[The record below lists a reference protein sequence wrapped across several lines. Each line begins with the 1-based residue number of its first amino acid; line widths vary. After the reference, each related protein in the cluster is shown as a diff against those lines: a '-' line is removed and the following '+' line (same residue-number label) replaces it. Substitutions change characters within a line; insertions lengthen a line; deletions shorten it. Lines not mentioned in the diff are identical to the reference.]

1 MDKTKTHISLI
12 PVVKDIIL
20 TFLVCV
26 FILGLVNANGS
37 KENQSRLFLDF
48 NGDNIKT
55 SSPESKPGKQIVR
68 KFKWR
73 YPKETKRETT
83 FRIPE
88 ANLKVEIRKFGVP
101 HGKSHPFFLKKRGF
115 ILLGKRTFMKD
126 HTLQEQYTSIVD
138 YQQIFQRNLENFK
151 DLTRS
156 LIASADLSREQDPLH
171 AFLSFVQYIH
181 YKLPPRYYKGKF
193 INSFFI
199 PLVCLYEKYGDCDSK
214 ALLLAEFLC
223 SVPGAEEKAVMVLVR
238 GRGLAHALL
247 AVKRKLLPGM
257 TALYDIKKGYYIVL
271 ETTRPG
277 WAPGFISRRV
287 TDAIKAGLFYLA
299 ALN

>member
-1 MDKTKTHISLI
+1 MGKAKTHIK
-12 PVVKDIIL
+12 VVSAAKDIIL
-20 TFLVCV
+20 TFLLCV
-26 FILGLVNANGS
+26 FILCLVNIIGS
-37 KENQSRLFLDF
+37 KENQSRLFWDF
-48 NGDNIKT
+48 KGDNIMNT
-55 SSPESKPGKQIVR
+55 SPKPKQEKQIVR

-73 YPKETKRETT
+73 YPKETERETV

-88 ANLKVEIRKFGVP
+88 AALKSERKKFGVP
-101 HGKSHPFFLKKRGF
+101 HGQSHPFFLKKRGF
-115 ILLGKRTFMKD
+115 KLLGIRTFMKG

-151 DLTRS
+151 ELTQC
-156 LIASADLSREQDPLH
+156 LIASADLSRENDPLY
-171 AFLSFVQYIH
+171 AFLSFVQYIQ
-181 YKLPPRYYKGKF
+181 YKLPPRYYKGRF
-193 INSFFI
+193 INSFFV

-214 ALLLAEFLC
+214 ALLLAEFLS
-223 SVPGAEEKAVMVLVR
+223 SVPGTEEKAIMVLVR

-257 TALYDIKKGYYIVL
+257 TALFDIKKGYFIIL
-271 ETTRPG
+271 ETSKPG

-287 TDAIKAGLFYLA
+287 TDAIKSGLFYLV

>member
-1 MDKTKTHISLI
+1 MNKVRTSINLVSAA
-12 PVVKDIIL
+12 KDIFL

-26 FILGLVNANGS
+26 FILCLVNINGS
-37 KENQSRLFLDF
+37 KENQSRLFWDF
-48 NGDNIKT
+48 SGESIKT
-55 SSPESKPGKQIVR
+55 TSPKPKQEKQIIR
-68 KFKWR
+68 KFKWK
-73 YPKETKRETT
+73 YPKETKRETV

-88 ANLKVEIRKFGVP
+88 GVLKSERKKFGVP
-101 HGKSHPFFLKKRGF
+101 HGHSHPFFLKKRGF
-115 ILLGKRTFMKD
+115 KLLGKRTFMKD
-126 HTLQEQYTSIVD
+126 HTLQEQYTTIVD
-138 YQQIFQRNLENFK
+138 YQQIFQRNLEYFK
-151 DLTRS
+151 ELTRD
-156 LIASADLSREQDPLH
+156 LIASAGLTQEKDPLH

-193 INSFFI
+193 INCFFV

-214 ALLLAEFLC
+214 AVLLADFLC

-247 AVKRKLLPGM
+247 AVKRKPLPGM
-257 TALYDIKKGYYIVL
+257 TSLFDVKKGYYIVL

-287 TDAIKAGLFYLA
+287 TDAIKADLFHLV

>member
-1 MDKTKTHISLI
+1 MDKVKTPIILVSTA
-12 PVVKDIIL
+12 KDIIL

-26 FILGLVNANGS
+26 FILCLVNINGS
-37 KENQSRLFLDF
+37 KENQSRLFWDF
-48 NGDNIKT
+48 SGDNIKT
-55 SSPESKPGKQIVR
+55 SSPEPKQEKQIVR

-73 YPKETKRETT
+73 YPKETKRETV

-88 ANLKVEIRKFGVP
+88 TALKSEIKKFGVP
-101 HGKSHPFFLKKRGF
+101 HGQSHPFFLKKRGF
-115 ILLGKRTFMKD
+115 KLLGKRTFMKD
-126 HTLQEQYTSIVD
+126 HIPQEQYTSIVD
-138 YQQIFQRNLENFK
+138 YQQIFQRNQENFK
-151 DLTRS
+151 ELTRC
-156 LIASADLSREQDPLH
+156 LIASADLSREKDPLH
-171 AFLSFVQYIH
+171 AFLSFVQYIR

-193 INSFFI
+193 INSFFV

-214 ALLLAEFLC
+214 ALLMAEFLC
-223 SVPGAEEKAVMVLVR
+223 SVPGAGEKAVIVLVR

-257 TALYDIKKGYYIVL
+257 TTLFDIKKGYYIIL
-271 ETTRPG
+271 ETSKPG

-287 TDAIKAGLFYLA
+287 TDAIKAGFFYLV

>member
-1 MDKTKTHISLI
+1 MDKAKTHISI
-12 PVVKDIIL
+12 ISAAKDIIL

-26 FILGLVNANGS
+26 FNLCLVNVNGS
-37 KENQSRLFLDF
+37 SENQSRLFWDF
-48 NGDNIKT
+48 NGDNIT
-55 SSPESKPGKQIVR
+55 TNSAKPKKEKQIVR
-68 KFKWR
+68 KFIWR
-73 YPKETKRETT
+73 YPKEIKRETV

-88 ANLKVEIRKFGVP
+88 AALKFEIKKFGVP
-101 HGKSHPFFLKKRGF
+101 HGQSHPFFLKKRGF
-115 ILLGKRTFMKD
+115 KLLGKRTFMKG
-126 HTLQEQYTSIVD
+126 HTLQEQYTGIVD

-151 DLTRS
+151 ELTQG

-181 YKLPPRYYKGKF
+181 YKLPPPYYKGKF
-193 INSFFI
+193 INSFFV

-257 TALYDIKKGYYIVL
+257 TALFDIKKGYYIVL

-287 TDAIKAGLFYLA
+287 TDAIKAGLFYLV

>member
-1 MDKTKTHISLI
+1 MDKVKTPINLISAA
-12 PVVKDIIL
+12 KDIIL

-26 FILGLVNANGS
+26 FILCLVNINGS
-37 KENQSRLFLDF
+37 KENQSRLFWDF

-55 SSPESKPGKQIVR
+55 TSPKPKQEKQIVR
-68 KFKWR
+68 KFKWE
-73 YPKETKRETT
+73 YPKKTKRETA

-88 ANLKVEIRKFGVP
+88 ADLKSEIKKFGVP
-101 HGKSHPFFLKKRGF
+101 HGPSHPFFLKRRGF
-115 ILLGKRTFMKD
+115 KLLGKRTFMKG

-138 YQQIFQRNLENFK
+138 YQQIFQRNQENFK
-151 DLTRS
+151 KLTQC
-156 LIASADLSREQDPLH
+156 LIASADLSRENDPLY
-171 AFLSFVQYIH
+171 AFLSFVQYIR

-193 INSFFI
+193 INSFFV
-199 PLVCLYEKYGDCDSK
+199 PLVCLFEKYGDCDSK

-223 SVPGAEEKAVMVLVR
+223 SVPGTEEKAVMVLVR
-238 GRGLAHALL
+238 GSGLAHALL

-257 TALYDIKKGYYIVL
+257 TALFDVKKGYYIVL
-271 ETTRPG
+271 ETTSPG

-287 TDAIKAGLFYLA
+287 TDAIKSGLFYLV